1 MHILELKR
9 WSGESYHQKG
19 LMQLGEYLEQYNL
32 NEGYLLIFDF
42 RRVNGEA
49 GALKETTISI
59 GDKEKRI
66 VEVYC

>member
-1 MHILELKR
+1 MR
-9 WSGESYHQKG
+9 ESYHQKG
-19 LMQLGEYLEQYNL
+19 LIQLGQYLDQYNL

-49 GALKETTISI
+49 GTLKETTFSI
-59 GDKEKRI
+59 CDKEKRI

>member
-1 MHILELKR
+1 MTNQKLIFNN
-9 WSGESYHQKG
+9 ESYHQKG
-19 LMQLGEYLEQYNL
+19 LMQLGEYLGQHNL

-49 GALKETTISI
+49 GTMEETTISI

>member
-1 MHILELKR
+1 MYILDLKR
-9 WSGESYHQKG
+9 WSGESYHQRG
-19 LMQLGEYLEQYNL
+19 LTQLGEYLEQYSL
-32 NEGYLLIFDF
+32 DEGYLLISDF